1 LHLRAVLEYAG
12 ARRMKASIARA
23 RLSALTA
30 ALLFGTGGAAIKSTT
45 LAPIQVACLRSG
57 VAAVALVLLLPA
69 ARRGFGR
76 DLALPVLSYAAT
88 LVSFV
93 IATKL
98 TTSAAAIFLQS
109 TAPLWVT
116 LLAPLLLRERFDP
129 RDLGYLVVAALGL
142 LLVFLGSRDPVATA
156 PAPQL
161 GNTIAL
167 GSGLFFALL
176 LVTFRRLARGGVRD
190 DRTLPA
196 AALGNAVAC
205 LACLPFA
212 LPVTHVAARDVWTL
226 LYLGVV
232 QVAGAYWFLGR
243 ALQSLP
249 AFEVSVLLLLEP
261 VTNPLLTWALHGE
274 APSALAL
281 LGGGV
286 LVGVLLAR
294 AMLYSGPSPGRA

>member
-1 LHLRAVLEYAG
+1 MGRTAEAAAG
-12 ARRMKASIARA
+12 HGFMKASIVRA
-23 RLSALTA
+23 RLSVLTA

-45 LAPIQVACLRSG
+45 LAPIQVACFRSG
-57 VAAVALVLLLPA
+57 VAALALVVLLPE

-76 DLALPVLSYAAT
+76 ELALPALSFAAT

-93 IATKL
+93 VATKL

-116 LLAPLLLRERFDP
+116 LLAPLLLREPFDP
-129 RDLGYLVVAALGL
+129 RDIGYLVVAAFGL

-161 GNTIAL
+161 GNTVAL

-176 LVTFRRLARGGVRD
+176 LVTFRRLARGGASE
-190 DRTLPA
+190 DRSLAA
-196 AALGNAVAC
+196 AALGNALAC

-212 LPVTHVAARDVWTL
+212 LPVVHVAARDVWTL
-226 LYLGVV
+226 AYLGVV

-243 ALQSLP
+243 GLRLLP
-249 AFEVSVLLLLEP
+249 AFEASVLLLLEP

-294 AMLYSGPSPGRA
+294 ARR